1 MFSRDLMVNLA
12 AAQGAAADQLIFCI
26 RAYSGGIPCNV
37 CTGTC
42 WDTIPRCGGYSVL
55 CGDSRVYLPAV
66 EEAQQLNA
74 LKTQLKQALADIEK
88 QESALQPQTVAQ
100 VEEQE
105 DKLQEKLASLAQRK
119 KELGKK

>member
-1 MFSRDLMVNLA
+1 MINLA
-12 AAQGAAADQLIFCI
+12 GAQAAAVDQQFIFCV
-26 RAYSGGIPCNV
+26 RAYSGCGFSCNV
-37 CTGTC
+37 CTATC
-42 WDTIPRCGGYSVL
+42 WDTGPRGCGYSIG
-55 CGDSRVYLPAV
+55 CGDSLVYFQAV
-66 EEAQQLNA
+66 DPAQQLSA

-105 DKLQEKLASLAQRK
+105 GKLQEKLASLAQRK

>member
-1 MFSRDLMVNLA
+1 M
-12 AAQGAAADQLIFCI
+12 
-26 RAYSGGIPCNV
+26 
-37 CTGTC
+37 
-42 WDTIPRCGGYSVL
+42 
-55 CGDSRVYLPAV
+55 
-66 EEAQQLNA
+66 NA

-105 DKLQEKLASLAQRK
+105 AKLQEKLASLAQRK